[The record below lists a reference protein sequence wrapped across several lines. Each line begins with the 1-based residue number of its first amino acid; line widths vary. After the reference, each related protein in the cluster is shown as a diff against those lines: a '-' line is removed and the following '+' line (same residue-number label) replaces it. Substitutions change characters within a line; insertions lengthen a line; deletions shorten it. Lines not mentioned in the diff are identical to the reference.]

1 MRTINQVLDLA
12 KKVQKVPSDYKLA
25 LCTGIGEKALAN
37 YRHGRSLPDEKTC
50 QKLADA
56 MGEDPALLTVQM
68 QAQRAKTDEARAL
81 WVSIA
86 KRLQTGFS
94 SLAFLVMVA
103 IFSIAA
109 SALPISAATV
119 SASSENIPA
128 VYYVKLAKQA
138 KSLFSRFIVR
148 ICEFMSVL
156 CQTGNSSHV

>member
-1 MRTINQVLDLA
+1 MRTIGEVLDRA
-12 KKVQKVPSDYKLA
+12 KQIQKVKSDYKLS
-25 LCTGIGEKALAN
+25 LTVGIGESSLSA
-37 YRHGRSLPDEKTC
+37 YRHGRGLPDEINC
-50 QKLADA
+50 IKLAYA

-68 QAQRAKTDEARAL
+68 QAHRAKTDEARAL

-94 SLAFLVMVA
+94 SLAFLVIVA

-109 SALPISAATV
+109 SALPISVATV
-119 SASSENIPA
+119 SASSENVPA

-148 ICEFMSVL
+148 ICEFVSDL
-156 CQTGNSSHV
+156 CQTGNFSHV